1 MENLKLWDNTIDD
14 SVVIQACRD
23 AQIHNEIMLRQG
35 GYSCMVAEGGRNFS
49 GGQLQRFEI
58 ARVLAMNPSVLV
70 LDEATSALDADTE
83 YQVMQN
89 IRARG
94 ITTLVVSHRLSAIRD
109 SDEILVLEHGVII
122 ERGKHDA
129 LFKAGGLY
137 SHLVTVE

>member
-1 MENLKLWDNTIDD
+1 
-14 SVVIQACRD
+14 
-23 AQIHNEIMLRQG
+23 
-35 GYSCMVAEGGRNFS
+35 
-49 GGQLQRFEI
+49 
-58 ARVLAMNPSVLV
+58 
-70 LDEATSALDADTE
+70 LDADTE